1 MKAFSYG
8 TKPKFINI
16 VLFIC
21 SDFNSMVISGV
32 IKLRAGQNISIWL
45 HSSLD
50 MSYSIS
56 QDSLFSVVFLSP
68 LTSIYGSAAQ
78 LMLSESISQN
88 NKDASGWKKIQ
99 NWKTTR
105 TNTAPGIFRNGK
117 TTIKKET
124 TAVDK

>member
-1 MKAFSYG
+1 ML
-8 TKPKFINI
+8 
-16 VLFIC
+16 LFFFFLS
-21 SDFNSMVISGV
+21 SDFNSLVVSGV
-32 IKLRAGQNISIWL
+32 VHLRAGQNISIWI

-56 QDSLFSVVFLSP
+56 QDSLFSVVYLSP
-68 LTSIYGSAAQ
+68 FNSIYGSAAQ

-88 NKDASGWKKIQ
+88 NKDASGWKKVQ

-117 TTIKKET
+117 ET
-124 TAVDK
+124 